1 MVENVI
7 IFAVIATAL
16 TSFLLSFIPAVWGK
30 VFMFASAIVAMIPAT
45 MMLLETVNME
55 HIIWLTLGY
64 VFILT
69 GFINS
74 LRFKPEITV
83 M

>member
-7 IFAVIATAL
+7 IFAVIATVL
-16 TSFLLSFIPAVWGK
+16 TSFMLSFIPAVWGK
-30 VFMFASAIVAMIPAT
+30 VFMFACAIVAMIPAT

-55 HIIWLTLGY
+55 HVIWLTLGY
-64 VFILT
+64 VVILT